1 MFSFQTTP
9 LRFIASLLPWQ
20 TKQLAESYL
29 FLISLHFLHFLFF
42 FLFVVFF
49 FSRLDSERADSGWE
63 GEERQVRQRKP
74 LGVGSPGTAFEK
86 AR

>member
-1 MFSFQTTP
+1 MGLPHYFPAAPPPQHSLP
-9 LRFIASLLPWQ
+9 LSGS
-20 TKQLAESYL
+20 QLYS
-29 FLISLHFLHFLFF
+29 
-42 FLFVVFF
+42 
-49 FSRLDSERADSGWE
+49 SRLDSERADSGWE